1 MGFGSSFI
9 LILGIAVWV
18 VVALWPAMIAKR
30 KGYSF
35 TLFLLIA
42 ILFSFLISLIIA
54 LLLKNKN
61 ETAQDRADEKAVND
75 ELEKEEGLKKR

>member
-9 LILGIAVWV
+9 LILGIAVWI
-18 VVALWPAMIAKR
+18 VVALWPAMVAKR

-35 TLFLLIA
+35 VLFLLLA
-42 ILFSFLISLIIA
+42 IIFSFLISLIIA

-61 ETAQDRADEKAVND
+61 QTAKDRADEKAVNE
-75 ELEKEEGLKKR
+75 ELDKEEGLE

>member
-1 MGFGSSFI
+1 MGFGTSFI
-9 LILGIAVWV
+9 LILGLAVWI
-18 VVALWPAMIAKR
+18 VVAIWPAMIAKR

-35 TLFLLIA
+35 ALFLSLA

-61 ETAQDRADEKAVND
+61 QTAKDRADEKAVNE
-75 ELEKEEGLKKR
+75 ELDKEEGLK